1 MKKRIA
7 SIVMGL
13 VALPGVAVAAG
24 GGANLMHMD
33 VDYSKEA
40 LRDGAKTFVN
50 NCMGC
55 HNAKYFRLKNLVKDL
70 GMDKSV
76 VEDELMYGTAS
87 VNDHMMSSMAQEDG
101 EKWFGAAPPDL
112 SLVTRVRGSD
122 WVYSYLLGFYPDHG
136 SATGWN
142 NQVFPMVSMPNVMVH
157 MTEGSHGYYTED
169 MAEAVSHAHSEDGH
183 FEYPEVP
190 EKLDGKVQ
198 NLVSFLTYVG
208 DPSKL
213 QRASMGPWVIGFLVL
228 MIVLTYL
235 VKKEYW
241 RDIH

>member
-13 VALPGVAVAAG
+13 VALPGVALAAG
-24 GGANLMHMD
+24 GGANLKHME

-40 LRDGAKTFVN
+40 LQDGAETFIN

-55 HNAKYFRLKNLVKDL
+55 HNAKYYRLKNLVQDL

-87 VNDHMMSSMAQEDG
+87 VNDHMMSAMDQEDG
-101 EKWFGAAPPDL
+101 AKWFGAAPPDL
-112 SLVTRVRGSD
+112 SLVTRTRGSD
-122 WVYSYLLGFYPDHG
+122 WVYSYLLAFYKDH
-136 SATGWN
+136 SSSTGWN
-142 NQVFPMVSMPNVMVH
+142 NQVFPMVSMPNVMYH
-157 MTEGSHGYYTED
+157 LTEGAPAYYDSVPGPHHGEG
-169 MAEAVSHAHSEDGH
+169 DGH

-198 NLVSFLTYVG
+198 NLVSFMTYVG

-213 QRASMGPWVIGFLVL
+213 ERASMGPWVIGFLLL

-235 VKKEYW
+235 VKREYW